1 MFSELE
7 NKAMAEVFGKEKAK
21 VVLNYRSESHMKEL
35 DALQET
41 IKKSGGDSIT
51 VQADVSVEEDVKR
64 LVETAVKEFGT
75 IDIMINNAGF
85 EKATPSHE
93 MSMAEWQKVLDIN
106 LTGAFI
112 GSREAVKQ
120 FLKEL
125 LLILQACMIPFLGQI
140 TLTMLQVKAVLS

>member
-1 MFSELE
+1 
-7 NKAMAEVFGKEKAK
+7 
-21 VVLNYRSESHMKEL
+21 MKEL

-41 IKKSGGDSIT
+41 IKNLAVTRIT

-93 MSMAEWQKVLDIN
+93 MSMAEWQK
-106 LTGAFI
+106 F
-112 GSREAVKQ
+112 
-120 FLKEL
+120 
-125 LLILQACMIPFLGQI
+125 LIL
-140 TLTMLQVKAVLS
+140 T